1 MSITHYPHVR
11 TGFSGAEAGIP
22 FYLQVAQGTVE
33 GYSNVSKFGYNPTVG
48 LNTFESIWQG
58 SNAYPWMSSADYL
71 QVLSSSA
78 NDTSA
83 GTGARTVELQGL
95 DSNWNVQT
103 ETVSMNGTTAVTTT
117 NQFLR
122 IFRARVVTGGTS
134 LRNEGD
140 ITIRDQST
148 STTRALITDGAT
160 NGMGQSLMAIY
171 TVPAGKT
178 AYVVNI
184 NFSSAKDQEQEYR
197 LMARDNTV
205 ANAAWN
211 VKEFMTG
218 RGGFSDFIK
227 RAINKYTE
235 KTDLD
240 LQVISSSNSAAAG
253 GFELILVDN

>member
-1 MSITHYPHVR
+1 MSCNNINT
-11 TGFSGAEAGIP
+11 TGSTTPSSAEID
-22 FYLQVAQGTVE
+22 FYLAVAKGDFT
-33 GYSNVSKFGYNPTVG
+33 GYSNVSKFGYNPAVPSTAY
-48 LNTFESIWQG
+48 ESIWEG
-58 SNAYPWMSSADYL
+58 SNAYPWQTVADQL

-95 DSNWNVQT
+95 DSSWNLLT
-103 ETVSMNGTTAVTTT
+103 ETVIMNGTTAVTTIAS
-117 NQFLR
+117 FLR
-122 IFRARVVTGGTS
+122 IFRARVVTAGTN

-140 ITIRDQST
+140 ITIRDQDT
-148 STTRALITDGAT
+148 STTRALIT
-160 NGMGQSLMAIY
+160 NGPTSSFGQSLMAVY
-171 TVPAGKT
+171 TIPAGKT
-178 AYVVNI
+178 GYVVNI
-184 NFSSAKDQEQEYR
+184 NFSSSKDLEQEYR

-211 VKEFMTG
+211 AKEFMTS

-240 LQVISSSNSAAAG
+240 LQVISSATSAVGG
-253 GFELILVDN
+253 GFEIILIDN

>member
-1 MSITHYPHVR
+1 MSCNNVNT
-11 TGFSGAEAGIP
+11 TGSTVPGSADID
-22 FYLQVAQGTVE
+22 FYLAVAKGDFT
-33 GYSNVSKFGYNPTVG
+33 GYSNVSKFGYNHSVSQIAY
-48 LNTFESIWQG
+48 ESIWEG

-83 GTGARTVELQGL
+83 GTGARTVEIEGL
-95 DSNWNVQT
+95 DSNWDVQT
-103 ETVSMNGTTAVTTT
+103 ETVSMNGTTVVTTT

-122 IFRARVVTGGTS
+122 IFRAIVVTGGTS

-148 STTRALITDGAT
+148 STTRALIT
-160 NGMGQSLMAIY
+160 NGPTSSFGQTLMAVY
-171 TVPAGKT
+171 TIPAGKT
-178 AYVVNI
+178 GYVVNI

-218 RGGFSDFIK
+218 RGGFSDFVK

-253 GFELILVDN
+253 GFEIILIDN

>member
-1 MSITHYPHVR
+1 MSCNNVNITGSVP
-11 TGFSGAEAGIP
+11 GSAEIDFFLA
-22 FYLQVAQGTVE
+22 VAKGDFT
-33 GYSNVSKFGYNPTVG
+33 GYSNVSKFGYNPSVPSIAY
-48 LNTFESIWQG
+48 ESIWEG
-58 SNAYPWMSSADYL
+58 SNAYPWQTVADQL
-71 QVLSSSA
+71 EVLSSSA

-95 DSNWNVQT
+95 DSSWNLLT
-103 ETVSMNGTTAVTTT
+103 ETVIMNGTTAVTTT
-117 NQFLR
+117 ASFLR
-122 IFRARVVTGGTS
+122 IFRARVVTAGTS

-140 ITIRDQST
+140 ITIRDQDT
-148 STTRALITDGAT
+148 STTRALIT
-160 NGMGQSLMAIY
+160 NGPTSSFGQTLMAVY
-171 TVPAGKT
+171 TIPAGKT
-178 AYVVNI
+178 GYVVNI

-240 LQVISSSNSAAAG
+240 LQVISSANSAVGG
-253 GFELILVDN
+253 GFEIILIDN

>member
-1 MSITHYPHVR
+1 MSCNNVNT
-11 TGFSGAEAGIP
+11 TGSTVPGSADID
-22 FYLQVAQGTVE
+22 FYLAVAKGDFT
-33 GYSNVSKFGYNPTVG
+33 GYSNVSKFGYNPSVSQITY
-48 LNTFESIWQG
+48 ESIGEG

-83 GTGARTVELQGL
+83 GTGARTVEIEGL
-95 DSNWNVQT
+95 DSSWNLLT
-103 ETVSMNGTTAVTTT
+103 ETISMNGTTAGTTT

-148 STTRALITDGAT
+148 STTRALIT
-160 NGMGQSLMAIY
+160 NGPTSSFGQTLMAVY
-171 TVPAGKT
+171 TIPAGKT
-178 AYVVNI
+178 GYVVNI
-184 NFSSAKDQEQEYR
+184 NFSSAKDLEQEYR

-235 KTDLD
+235 KTDLA

-253 GFELILVDN
+253 GFEIILIDN